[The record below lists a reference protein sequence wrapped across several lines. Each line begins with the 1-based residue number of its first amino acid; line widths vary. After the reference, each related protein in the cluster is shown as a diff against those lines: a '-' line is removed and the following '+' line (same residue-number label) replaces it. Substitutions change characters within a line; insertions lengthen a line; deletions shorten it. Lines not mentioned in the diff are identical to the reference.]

1 MRRGGSRCERDVFCT
16 EDGLARA
23 VRNLS
28 HSGARAV
35 AVAAEAPNVRPRCA
49 MFREVGAME
58 PSRGRRVTRGR
69 VGRDAAPP
77 QLPQVGRRPALA
89 ARSSGV
95 TSGNGQAGVAK
106 LGPHL
111 RQRCPIAHQLDRVGM
126 PEPMEVDPPPEPRL
140 AGRSIP
146 MWWQ

>member
-1 MRRGGSRCERDVFCT
+1 MG
-16 EDGLARA
+16 
-23 VRNLS
+23 
-28 HSGARAV
+28 
-35 AVAAEAPNVRPRCA
+35 
-49 MFREVGAME
+49 
-58 PSRGRRVTRGR
+58 PSRGPSGDTRARWPRRG
-69 VGRDAAPP
+69 PP
-77 QLPQVGRRPALA
+77 QLPQVGRRRALA